1 MIHSLSAMPTG
12 NLDDPNS
19 LQTSEEPRLPSRY
32 YSSYAT
38 DVQRLFPRWMV
49 LGCGGLAGLF
59 LVVLFAGS
67 LFVTSSG
74 FGEAFDLMLSMMQSE
89 AARYYAAD
97 VPKEARDRFDAELS
111 AVRKDVKGGQ
121 LSPAKLDPLLQQLK
135 TASED
140 KLLRM
145 EEVEQL
151 TKTAHEIRTS
161 GKKK

>member
-1 MIHSLSAMPTG
+1 
-12 NLDDPNS
+12 
-19 LQTSEEPRLPSRY
+19 
-32 YSSYAT
+32 
-38 DVQRLFPRWMV
+38 MV

-97 VPKEARDRFDAELS
+97 VPKDARDRFDAELS
-111 AVRKDVKGGQ
+111 AVRKDVKSGQ

-151 TKTAHEIRTS
+151 TKTAHEIRTP